1 MPRDTGSPILAAR
14 ILYPHASTLMI
25 QWFSSLD
32 EFEQLTERYSKTH
45 AVYFDTLCA
54 LTAVSF
60 VELQSILPFPPD
72 ANPLP
77 LAEPGPHDHW
87 YGCVDD
93 LPFLLTH
100 YHSGN
105 REEGKEIHI
114 RTFTS
119 PSNQGNYG
127 WSPLMQLVVLPKPLM
142 QRIHW
147 IGWWHQKKPPKPPVR
162 SLYCYQGA
170 VDMDSPVEL
179 YQAETVTEAEALLD
193 FLRSL
198 ESEYT
203 YFIDEPS
210 AELGRRILPEEG

>member
-1 MPRDTGSPILAAR
+1 
-14 ILYPHASTLMI
+14 MI

-32 EFEQLTERYSKTH
+32 EFEQLTEQYYKTH
-45 AVYFDTLCA
+45 SVYFDTLCA

-60 VELQSILPFPPD
+60 VELQSILPFPPEP
-72 ANPLP
+72 NPLP

-87 YGCVDD
+87 YGCVDH

-100 YHSGN
+100 YYSGN

-119 PSNQGNYG
+119 PPDQGNYG

-147 IGWWHQKKPPKPPVR
+147 VGWRDRKKQTKQPVR
-162 SLYCYQGA
+162 SLYCCGSA
-170 VDMDSPVEL
+170 VGMHSPIEL
-179 YQAETVTEAEALLD
+179 YQAETVNEAEALLD

-198 ESEYT
+198 QSEYT
-203 YFIDEPS
+203 YYIDEPS
-210 AELGRRILPEEG
+210 AELGGGILAEEG